1 MNKNLLSTF
10 AAVASLTVALT
21 SCSTDDTPA
30 PVIDGELVDVQ
41 ITAAVAQ
48 QLSRAV
54 ADGTNVN
61 EITYAVYA
69 GDYASDEI
77 GDPLSVFT
85 TADGAAA
92 AQMTDEMNGLSYSLQ
107 VQLAKGKTYTIVFWA
122 DKQTD
127 GTSPY
132 TFSAA
137 DKTVTVSYDD
147 ALANDTSRD
156 AFFGV
161 TTLTAGEVAQTP
173 VTLTRQLA
181 LVNLATNDS
190 TAYANSGFAYT
201 KSALTVD
208 HVANTFNFLSKNG
221 KFTGDVKATFAL
233 NDLTADKFHI
243 SGYSYLGYAFV
254 LPGESTVDVSYSI
267 AATDDTEATEINTIT
282 AVPVKANYRTNVY
295 GALLTTKYNVSTTI
309 TPDFEGDE
317 DFEIWDGVTVTEP
330 EINDETQE
338 VIVDSPSDLIGLIEL
353 INGTSSTK
361 GVRSR
366 AATSIPEGYT
376 IKLTASFDFGGRE
389 ITPIANGVK
398 RNGSAISTA
407 TTATPF
413 TGVIDGQGHTLKNF
427 TITSTVNDAAI
438 ANGFIAGLS
447 GEGAKLCNINFSGI
461 KISTAYGEQTAIVGI
476 VEKGATVDNVHVL
489 SGEISGTQAVA
500 GIVGRVLKYG
510 NITNCSNAATITSTR
525 NNVGGIAGAAYY
537 TEENRRMYIT
547 NCVNSGAIKAGNSTA
562 GGIVGFSCANVS
574 YCTNSGTVTATATA
588 SSVGGVIG
596 EQQNYGSV
604 TNCYNTADVSNT
616 ATTISDYGTGGVIGW
631 IRYIGAPASYSAKEK
646 IVVSECSNSG
656 SVKAGTSGVGGIVG
670 VWNNWGTIENCTN
683 SAPILSGAQWVAGIV
698 GGQQDIDTDN
708 NPDFGEKMIYV
719 NNCTSS
725 TPLDCMTN
733 PDGNTSVL
741 KAEIIYVNTNGHVT
755 IDDTVK

>member
-10 AAVASLTVALT
+10 ATVASLTVALT
-21 SCSTDDTPA
+21 SCSTDDTPT

-41 ITAAVAQ
+41 ITAAVSQ

-85 TADGAAA
+85 TDDGAAV
-92 AQMTDEMNGLSYSLQ
+92 AQKTDEMNGLSYSLQ

-147 ALANDTSRD
+147 ALANDPSRD

-267 AATDDTEATEINTIT
+267 AATDDTEATEINTVT

-330 EINDETQE
+330 EINSETQE

-353 INGTSSTK
+353 INGTSPTK

-398 RNGSAISTA
+398 RDGSAISTA

-447 GEGAKLCNINFSGI
+447 GEKAKLCNINFSGI

-489 SGEISGTQAVA
+489 SGEISGVEAVA
-500 GIVGRVLKYG
+500 GIVGRMLKFG
-510 NITNCSNAATITSTR
+510 TISNCSNAATIVASGK
-525 NNVGGIAGAAYY
+525 NAGGIAGAAYY
-537 TEENRRMYIT
+537 TEVDHRMYIS
-547 NCVNSGAIKAGNSTA
+547 NCVNSGTVTGYSHTV
-562 GGIVGFSCANVS
+562 GGIVGICCADVS
-574 YCTNSGTVTATATA
+574 DCANSGTVTAVNNAQ
-588 SSVGGVIG
+588 SVGGVIG
-596 EQQNYGSV
+596 EQQSIGSV
-604 TNCYNTADVSNT
+604 TNCSNTADVSNT
-616 ATTISDYGTGGVIGW
+616 AAESTTYGTGGVIGW
-631 IRYIGAPASYSAKEK
+631 VRYSGVADSYPVKDK
-646 IVVSECSNSG
+646 ISVKGCSNSG

-670 VWNNWGTIENCTN
+670 VWNNWGTIEDCTN
-683 SAPILSGAQWVAGIV
+683 SAPILSGFKFVAGIV
-698 GGQQDIDTDN
+698 GGQQDEPTSPN
-708 NPDFGEKMIYV
+708 TSTFGDYMIYV

-725 TPLDCMTN
+725 TPLDCMTAN
-733 PDGNTSVL
+733 NC
-741 KAEIIYVNTNGHVT
+741 KAEIIYTNTQGHVT
-755 IDDTVK
+755 IDGTVVTW